1 MQLALAMRCGNMD
14 GCCGF
19 IHGKNSTFGILAK
32 KTQIGMNTV
41 FPAVCQV
48 QNYRELPGF
57 FLGGDL

>member
-1 MQLALAMRCGNMD
+1 MAAAVSYMARIQHLAFLP
-14 GCCGF
+14 
-19 IHGKNSTFGILAK
+19 K
-32 KTQIGMNTV
+32 KSQIGMNTV